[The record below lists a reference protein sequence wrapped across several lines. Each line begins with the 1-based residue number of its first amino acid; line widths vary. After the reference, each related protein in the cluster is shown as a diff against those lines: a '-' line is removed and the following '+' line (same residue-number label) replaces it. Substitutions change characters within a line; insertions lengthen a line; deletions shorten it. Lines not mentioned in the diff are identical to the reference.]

1 MTSENS
7 AIHMRTDAN
16 NLVTTAQTTKVPEQK
31 DTIHLVN
38 QLRHEACSGN
48 IQDLAHVATHD
59 MLADCLTKG
68 SVKPDYLIMATRTG
82 ILPNLD
88 KHPLFRDLIKSHHKA
103 YLTHFHTHFT
113 DWVHTNLPISQT
125 QQCRGQ
131 ALFFLGFPLTSS
143 D

>member
-1 MTSENS
+1 MDMTAQN
-7 AIHMRTDAN
+7 APIHMRTDAN

-48 IQDLAHVATHD
+48 IQDLAHVGTHD

-68 SVKPDYLIMATRTG
+68 SVKPDFLIKATRTG

-103 YLTHFHTHFT
+103 YWDSYLTVFSEWFHTFVPAT
-113 DWVHTNLPISQT
+113 RRHT
-125 QQCRGQ
+125 C
-131 ALFFLGFPLTSS
+131 FFLDIPVQ
-143 D
+143 